1 MVSTQ
6 DSRVKSPT
14 PVIPN
19 TGGLA
24 TQKPE
29 RETDFRDGETG
40 RAGTGCVDQ
49 LLLTGGRRGDESEGS
64 QSCVDRKLLQNKHY
78 EIFWIRVKNIHSVTW
93 KDR

>member
-6 DSRVKSPT
+6 T

-19 TGGLA
+19 TGGLE

-29 RETDFRDGETG
+29 RETG

-49 LLLTGGRRGDESEGS
+49 LLTGGGRGDESEGS

-78 EIFWIRVKNIHSVTW
+78 EEFWIIVGDIHTTILHRLTW
-93 KDR
+93 EDRLK